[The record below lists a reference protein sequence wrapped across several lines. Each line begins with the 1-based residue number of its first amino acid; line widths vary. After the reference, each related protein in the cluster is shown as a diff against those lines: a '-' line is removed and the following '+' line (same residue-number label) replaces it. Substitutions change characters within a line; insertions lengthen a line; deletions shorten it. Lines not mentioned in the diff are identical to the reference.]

1 VSLITALGMVS
12 ALFVGWFTYRAYSGK
27 DDGKG
32 SQTRRESI
40 IEAWTNIVI
49 GFSINYT
56 ANLIFLPMVGAE
68 LTAANNFWLGWL
80 YTAVSIL
87 RQYALRRWFNSHR
100 FAATLA
106 RMLGGSP

>member
-1 VSLITALGMVS
+1 MAS
-12 ALFVGWFTYRAYSGK
+12 ALFVALFTYRAYSGK
-27 DDGKG
+27 EDGKG
-32 SQTRRESI
+32 AQSRRESI

-56 ANLIFLPMVGAE
+56 ANLILLPMVGAQ
-68 LTAANNFWLGWL
+68 LTAANNFWLGWT

-87 RQYALRRWFNSHR
+87 RQYAIRRWFNTHS

-106 RMLGGSP
+106 RWMGA